1 MKITE
6 KENSRI
12 LLQILKYWILAQKF
26 QNNFYFE
33 FSRQNGQNLMK
44 IPIYIF
50 GAKIQNSF
58 SNDWIFVP
66 KIGLKSNLN
75 SNADFWRKNSIVF
88 QHFKYLNFLRQKW
101 PAKLQIKRKETF
113 FQWLSNF
120 RKVKDELGCNR
131 SLMKLVS

>member
-58 SNDWIFVP
+58 SNVWIFVP

-101 PAKLQIKRKETF
+101 PAKLQIKGKETF
-113 FQWLSNF
+113 FGDFPTLEKWKTNSD
-120 RKVKDELGCNR
+120 VIGVWW
-131 SLMKLVS
+131 SL